1 MTTNHRPPFRASI
14 VPVTLLV
21 MSALTGIAY
30 GSTTRQPAQ
39 SPGLYDV
46 RVNQT
51 TTADQQEPTISVDP
65 TNPNNILSAAKDWRT
80 GPKQVWDYRSTD
92 GGKSWVD
99 GYPNLLP
106 SELPTQS
113 DPVVAYDASGAA
125 YLSELGYN
133 QSDFS
138 VGGVFVA
145 RSNDKGATW
154 QPAVELSG
162 NSEQYFNDKEWLT
175 VDKSNNAT
183 TKGYVYVTWT
193 LFTTISPTRET
204 AQIVI
209 SRSTDGGN
217 SFSMRQPVSPSKQ
230 DAVQGS
236 YPVVGPNG
244 DVYVLYFGGPGA
256 LDSERDEGSSEAGGS
271 GATVQALQTDQQTQ
285 DSLFVARS
293 TDAGATFGPP
303 VRVAPVVAPPSPLPN
318 SAFRMFVLPV
328 LAADPHS
335 GALYATWNDAASGRT
350 DVLVAAS
357 TDDGATWGAPRRVN
371 DDPTSRRT
379 DHFFPTAAVGQDG
392 VLHVLWLDRRD
403 DPSNHLY
410 RPYYS
415 ESTDSGKNF
424 SANTPL
430 SASMS
435 DPDIGF
441 EGTLIGDYISMD
453 LSADGSSFSATWV
466 DTRGGDQDIYFTALT
481 NAAELP
487 PEPLTTPTTRGE
499 PIAVP
504 SPQPLTGFSDGAFI
518 TAWERPDRA
527 VLTGAA
533 QRPWV
538 WGPASFASANEPY
551 KQGQNGQ
558 RQVLYF
564 DKARMEIN
572 NAHLDPSAPNYVTNG
587 LLVVELISGSI
598 QVGNNEFEAPRP
610 PANIPVAGD
619 ANSVSAITYASLA
632 PVASLHNDNRAS
644 DRTGQDVTAALDK
657 AGNVTVRG
665 PRGTP
670 LIDASQVSTVKI
682 AKFEPILGHNIPD
695 VFWSFMSASGPI
707 FNGNFHTYTDGQI
720 LDWISALGYP
730 ITEPYWITVP
740 INGVPKSVLV
750 QAFQRRVL
758 TYVADNPPGWQVEM
772 ANVGRQAFDWRYG
785 K

>member
-1 MTTNHRPPFRASI
+1 MTIRHRPPFRAAL
-14 VPVTLLV
+14 VPATLLLII
-21 MSALTGIAY
+21 ALTGIAY
-30 GSTTRQPAQ
+30 GSTGQQPSSQ
-39 SPGLYDV
+39 SPGLFDV

-80 GPKQVWDYRSTD
+80 GPKQVWDYRSSD

-106 SELPTQS
+106 SELPNQS
-113 DPVVAYDASGAA
+113 DPVVAYNSSGAV

-145 RSNDKGATW
+145 RSNDKGASW

-209 SRSTDGGN
+209 SRSTDGGK
-217 SFSMRQPVSPSKQ
+217 SFSTRQPVSPAKQ

-236 YPVVGPNG
+236 FPVVGPNG

-256 LDSERDEGSSEAGGS
+256 LDSERDEGSGEGGAN
-271 GATVQALQTDQQTQ
+271 GASVQALQADQQSQ

-293 TDAGATFGPP
+293 TDAGATFGTP

-350 DVLVAAS
+350 DVLLAAS
-357 TDDGATWGAPRRVN
+357 TDAGATWSAPRRVN
-371 DDPTSRRT
+371 DDPASLHT
-379 DHFFPTAAVGQDG
+379 DHFFPTVAVGEDG

-415 ESTDSGKNF
+415 QSTDGGRTF
-424 SANTPL
+424 TANAPL

-435 DPDIGF
+435 DPNIGF
-441 EGTLIGDYISMD
+441 EGTLLGDYISMD
-453 LSADGSSFSATWV
+453 LSANGSSFSAAWV
-466 DTRGGDQDIYFTALT
+466 DTRGGDQDIYFTALAG
-481 NAAELP
+481 AATPP
-487 PEPLTTPTTRGE
+487 PEPLTTATPRGE
-499 PIAVP
+499 PLAVP

-572 NAHLDPSAPNYVTNG
+572 NPHLDPSDPHYVSNG

-598 QVGNNEFEAPRP
+598 QVGDNEFEAPRS
-610 PANIPVAGD
+610 PANIAVAGD
-619 ANSVSAITYASLA
+619 AITGPAAITYASLA
-632 PVASLHNDNRAS
+632 PVASLHNDNRAN
-644 DRTGQDVTAALDK
+644 DRTGQNVTAVLDSAGHVAVDPSK
-657 AGNVTVRG
+657 AN
-665 PRGTP
+665 
-670 LIDASQVSTVKI
+670 AVKI
-682 AKFEPILGHNIPD
+682 AKFEPTLGHNIPD
-695 VFWSFMSASGPI
+695 VFWSFMNASGPVY
-707 FNGNFHTYTDGQI
+707 NGNFHTYTDGLI
-720 LDWISALGYP
+720 LDWVSALGYP

-758 TYVADNPPGWQVEM
+758 TYVGDNPPGWQVEM
-772 ANVGRQAFDWRYG
+772 ANVGRQYFDWRYG
-785 K
+785 R